1 MQLAAISLET
11 LNQWMERYTLLKG
24 EELTQKQALFLVG
37 FDINKKTETRMQLFR
52 CQKQPSKVKEGL
64 VVKGYVRNLVKS
76 VDETGK
82 IVYTNNPHPLS
93 NLYQECTVV
102 TGNAHLT
109 NLIDILEVGDYD
121 PSNPKHPKQRK
132 AV

>member
-24 EELTQKQALFLVG
+24 EELTQKQALFLIG
-37 FDINKKTETRMQLFR
+37 FDITKKIETRMQLFR
-52 CQKQPSKVKEGL
+52 CQKTPSKVKEGL
-64 VVKGYVRNLVKS
+64 VIKGYLRNRVKCL
-76 VDETGK
+76 DEKGK
-82 IVYTNNPHPLS
+82 IVYTNIPHPLS
-93 NLYQECTVV
+93 KLYEGCAVV

-121 PSNPKHPKQRK
+121 PNNPKSRK
-132 AV
+132 VI